1 MSGSAAGPPP
11 VRCAPH
17 PREFDAIQRQ
27 ASAEGVRCVVGA
39 VLVNPRGEVF
49 LQRRAPHVRLFPGC
63 WDIVGGH
70 VEAGETLCAALAREI
85 AEETGWH
92 LERVGDLVKVFDW
105 EGGDGT
111 RRREIDVLAT
121 VTGDL
126 ERPRVEHDKFVEAGW
141 LDAARLRVLAAGG
154 EETGM
159 IDLALRALA
168 MRSPAGN
175 APPTWRR

>member
-1 MSGSAAGPPP
+1 MRGPRPP
-11 VRCAPH
+11 GRCAPH
-17 PREFDAIQRQ
+17 PPEFDTIQRQ

-39 VLVNPRGEVF
+39 VLVNARGEVF

-85 AEETGWH
+85 AEETGWR
-92 LERVGDLVKVFDW
+92 LERVGDLVEVFDW

-121 VTGDL
+121 VSGDL

-141 LDAARLRVLAAGG
+141 LDAARLRALAVGG

-168 MRSPAGN
+168 IRSPEGE